1 MIKKKEIIF
10 DIKNIEKVLNEFFFL
25 LRDKKFF
32 LFSGEMGAGKT
43 TLIGKIIEKILK
55 SKSDFFSPT
64 YSYMNEYL
72 TEKNEKIYHFDL
84 YRLKNLK
91 EIEDLGLLEFIEKDS
106 NYIFVEW
113 PEILINSNEFKLKN
127 YVYCKIEYFS
137 IKKRKII
144 IFN

>member
-1 MIKKKEIIF
+1 
-10 DIKNIEKVLNEFFFL
+10 
-25 LRDKKFF
+25 
-32 LFSGEMGAGKT
+32 MGAGKT

-55 SKSDFFSPT
+55 SKSDFCSPT